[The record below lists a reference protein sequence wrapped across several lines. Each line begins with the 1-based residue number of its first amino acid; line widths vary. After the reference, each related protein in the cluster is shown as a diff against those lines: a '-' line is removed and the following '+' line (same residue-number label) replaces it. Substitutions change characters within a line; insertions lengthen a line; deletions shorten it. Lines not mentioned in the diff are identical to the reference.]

1 MKASPANLCLPLRSS
16 AQYAAVVH
24 GDWTGVQ
31 EELRAQDAVSEHR
44 RLFVGLF
51 GAPSEPGP
59 GPGAEQPE
67 LLSKRRSAVA
77 SAEDAG
83 AAQVPPEERT
93 RTR

>member
-51 GAPSEPGP
+51 RASSKPGP
-59 GPGAEQPE
+59 ESEADEPE
-67 LLSKRRSAVA
+67 LLPKRRSTIQ
-77 SAEDAG
+77 SPEDAKASQARSSKQNG
-83 AAQVPPEERT
+83 Q
-93 RTR
+93 